1 MFLHK
6 LNITD
11 TQYVCYNTKAF
22 KELYWILVHKTIYLN
37 VQYLKYLDSLTRSGL
52 DFLALECLLLHNG
65 IFHTISLYC
74 TGWENKNTFYNNG
87 L

>member
-11 TQYVCYNTKAF
+11 MLYVCYNTKAF
-22 KELYWILVHKTIYLN
+22 KELSIKLFIYMYII
-37 VQYLKYLDSLTRSGL
+37 QYLKYLDRLSLSWA
-52 DFLALECLLLHNG
+52 ALNCLLLHNG

-74 TGWENKNTFYNNG
+74 TWWENKNKFYNNG